1 MIRRVTEAVLRAGTI
16 GILLLVAPAG
26 IFGQSN
32 TQRDAAGSDSQVLQD
47 ILRELRLLRAD
58 LVRTTVDANRSQ
70 VLLERVRSE
79 QEQVLRLTRELAT
92 IDSRL
97 SEIRFQQQEHSAAL
111 DNIKGRSEA
120 GLTSEEEVKKAS
132 DQLDDLSSREQ
143 ALVETQNR
151 LNGELQTSQANLADL
166 NSRLDEL
173 DQDMARPARPRSGG
187 GKEPTKPASK
197 DPGD

>member
-1 MIRRVTEAVLRAGTI
+1 MIRRATEAVLRAGTI

-120 GLTSEEEVKKAS
+120 GLTSE
-132 DQLDDLSSREQ
+132 
-143 ALVETQNR
+143 
-151 LNGELQTSQANLADL
+151 
-166 NSRLDEL
+166 
-173 DQDMARPARPRSGG
+173 
-187 GKEPTKPASK
+187 
-197 DPGD
+197 